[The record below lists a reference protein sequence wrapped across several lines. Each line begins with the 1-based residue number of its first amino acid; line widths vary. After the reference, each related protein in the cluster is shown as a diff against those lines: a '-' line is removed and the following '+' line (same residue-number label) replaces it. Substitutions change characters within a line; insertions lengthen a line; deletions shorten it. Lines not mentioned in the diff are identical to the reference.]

1 MKRFHVHVAVRN
13 LDESVRFYSTIFG
26 AAPSVQKPD
35 YAKWMLDDPR
45 INFAISERAGHHGV
59 NHLGFQ
65 VDDDAELEQIHGRL
79 DAAGAQVVAERDVS
93 CCYARSDKYWI
104 SDPQGVAWESFRS
117 LGSVPFYGD
126 PDKAPASAAAQT
138 AAAATGC
145 CGAADAKAVAAAATS
160 CCGPAEASANPAA
173 KAAAKACCG

>member
-13 LDESVRFYSTIFG
+13 LDDSVRFYSTIFG

-45 INFAISERAGHHGV
+45 INFAISERGGQHGV

-79 DAAGAQVVAERDVS
+79 DAAGAEVIAEHGVS

-126 PDKAPASAAAQT
+126 EGKAPASAAAET
-138 AAAATGC
+138 AIAAAGC
-145 CGAADAKAVAAAATS
+145 CAPANAKAAAGTKTS
-160 CCGPAEASANPAA
+160 CCGPAAKPAA
-173 KAAAKACCG
+173 VTTAKACCG

>member
-1 MKRFHVHVAVRN
+1 MKRFHIHVAVDN
-13 LDESVRFYSTIFG
+13 LAANIGFYSGVFG
-26 AAPSVQKPD
+26 QQPAVVKED

-45 INFAISERAGHHGV
+45 INFAISERGGQHGV

-65 VDDDAELEQIHGRL
+65 VDDDAELEQVHGRL
-79 DAAGAQVVAERDVS
+79 DAAGAEVIAEHGVS

-126 PDKAPASAAAQT
+126 EGKAPTSAAAQT
-138 AAAATGC
+138 ATAAAGC
-145 CGAADAKAVAAAATS
+145 CGPADAKAA
-160 CCGPAEASANPAA
+160 
-173 KAAAKACCG
+173 

>member
-13 LDESVRFYSTIFG
+13 LDDSVRFYSTIFG

-45 INFAISERAGHHGV
+45 INFAISERAGQHGV

-79 DAAGAQVVAERDVS
+79 DAAGAEVIAEHGVS

-126 PDKAPASAAAQT
+126 EGNAPMSAAAQT
-138 AAAATGC
+138 ATAAAGC
-145 CGAADAKAVAAAATS
+145 CAPADTKAAAGAATS
-160 CCGPAEASANPAA
+160 SCGPAAKPAA
-173 KAAAKACCG
+173 GTTAKACCG

>member
-13 LDESVRFYSTIFG
+13 LDDSVRFYSTIFG

-45 INFAISERAGHHGV
+45 INFAISERGGQHGV

-79 DAAGAQVVAERDVS
+79 DAAGAEVIAEHGVS

-104 SDPQGVAWESFRS
+104 TDPQGIAWETYHT
-117 LGSVPFYGD
+117 LGDAPMYGEER
-126 PDKAPASAAAQT
+126 KT
-138 AAAATGC
+138 AKG
-145 CGAADAKAVAAAATS
+145 
-160 CCGPAEASANPAA
+160 
-173 KAAAKACCG
+173 ACCVSASGASSVATEQTKPRADGSGGGR

>member
-13 LDESVRFYSTIFG
+13 LDDSVRFYSTIFG

-126 PDKAPASAAAQT
+126 ADKAPASEAPAP
-138 AAAATGC
+138 ATGC
-145 CGAADAKAVAAAATS
+145 CSPAEAKADAGAATS
-160 CCGPAEASANPAA
+160 CCGSADATAKPAA
-173 KAAAKACCG
+173 MASAKACCG

>member
-13 LDESVRFYSTIFG
+13 LDDSVRFYSTIFG

-45 INFAISERAGHHGV
+45 INFAISERVGRHGV

-79 DAAGAQVVAERDVS
+79 DAAGAEVVAERDVS

-126 PDKAPASAAAQT
+126 EAT
-138 AAAATGC
+138 ATEIVEG
-145 CGAADAKAVAAAATS
+145 AAAATS
-160 CCGPAEASANPAA
+160 CCGPAATTEATKATA
-173 KAAAKACCG
+173 KPVKACCG